1 MLQTVLQCILLTRKT
16 RKEMTINEVLILA
29 SIGLAAGVFSG
40 MFGIGGGMVMVP
52 ALVFFMG
59 VSQYSAQGNS
69 LAVLVIPVAAV
80 AAFNYYKAGHIEP
93 KWALIIAIGFMVGG
107 YFGSKISLGLSEAVL
122 RRVFGIAMLAMA
134 IKLIF
139 FTKSAAA

>member
-1 MLQTVLQCILLTRKT
+1 MS
-16 RKEMTINEVLILA
+16 INELIILA

-52 ALVFFMG
+52 ALVFFIG
-59 VSQYSAQGNS
+59 VNQYTAQGTS

-80 AAFNYYKAGHIEP
+80 AAFNYYKAGHVEP
-93 KWALIIAIGFMVGG
+93 KWALIMAVGFVVGG
-107 YFGSKISLGLSEAVL
+107 FLGSKISLGMSEVVMKRL
-122 RRVFGIAMLAMA
+122 FGILMLGMA

-139 FTKSAAA
+139 FTKSTPA